1 MDKEEVVPVH
11 NAMLLSHKKNGILL
25 LAATSMD
32 LDITISCEASQTQ
45 KVKYH
50 VIGGIK
56 KLIRTVLPY
65 KAETYSQALKT
76 NLWLA

>member
-1 MDKEEVVPVH
+1 MDKEEAVPVH
-11 NAMLLSHKKNGILL
+11 SAMLLSHKKNGILL

-50 VIGGIK
+50 MGSVIGGIK
-56 KLIRTVLPY
+56 KLIQTVLLTKQKHTPR
-65 KAETYSQALKT
+65 L
-76 NLWLA
+76 